1 MRCRQSDDWNQ
12 LVHTL
17 AADSTQLRHD
27 DGLRKCCCQSYDVQP
42 SGGGSWSH
50 RSREQRRMSQRQL
63 GWMPQG
69 DISATSRFSDT
80 PRQPHTHPRRH
91 GSSTANSAGQIYTRI
106 GGEGTT
112 RSRTLGGSVTQSL
125 APIVRALVSMHQDSM
140 RSSLSEGIARLTSRG
155 ELNIEGCFVACQ
167 GQGRGR
173 GRLSRCENS

>member
-112 RSRTLGGSVTQSL
+112 RSRTLGDGVIQYL
-125 APIVRALVSMHQDSM
+125 ASMVRALVSMCQDSM
-140 RSSLSEGIARLTSRG
+140 VDGSNCYVIFRPHGSKFQRISARWV
-155 ELNIEGCFVACQ
+155 IENKNRDMPSPLA
-167 GQGRGR
+167 
-173 GRLSRCENS
+173 

>member
-17 AADSTQLRHD
+17 AADSTQLMHD

-106 GGEGTT
+106 GGEGTMREQQEARRWVAVSSNTLRPWFELSSPCAKT
-112 RSRTLGGSVTQSL
+112 RCDRCSL
-125 APIVRALVSMHQDSM
+125 ALPVGDFKS
-140 RSSLSEGIARLTSRG
+140 G
-155 ELNIEGCFVACQ
+155 E
-167 GQGRGR
+167 
-173 GRLSRCENS
+173 

>member
-112 RSRTLGGSVTQSL
+112 RSRTLGGGVIQYL
-125 APIVRALVSMHQDSM
+125 ASMVRALVSMRQDSM
-140 RSSLSEGIARLTSRG
+140 RSLLSGIAG
-155 ELNIEGCFVACQ
+155 W
-167 GQGRGR
+167 
-173 GRLSRCENS
+173 

>member
-50 RSREQRRMSQRQL
+50 RSREQRRMPQRQL

-69 DISATSRFSDT
+69 GISVTSRFSDT
-80 PRQPHTHPRRH
+80 PRQPHHSPTPWQ
-91 GSSTANSAGQIYTRI
+91 AQLRI
-106 GGEGTT
+106 GVKHKPRLFLVHSPAFNRYFSMCQSPGNSSLLTARFAREQQTAGKLRSDIRHKSGGYTT
-112 RSRTLGGSVTQSL
+112 REFSL
-125 APIVRALVSMHQDSM
+125 PRWYEPNGAV
-140 RSSLSEGIARLTSRG
+140 E
-155 ELNIEGCFVACQ
+155 
-167 GQGRGR
+167 
-173 GRLSRCENS
+173 